1 MPADGFETFGTPHLV
16 AMALT
21 LALPALLAVLARRL
35 SGAAPT
41 VIAWLLAGMLLANEF
56 TYWSIRIGAIGLDGW
71 VRNHMPLHVCGVAV
85 LLTSATLLF
94 RSPKTYEIVY
104 FWGLVGSANAVITP
118 GGLAVDFPEYRF
130 FQYFIA
136 HSGIV
141 VGVLFAT
148 WGLGMRPT
156 LRGMFRAF
164 AYLAVFAAFVGA
176 VNLLLGSNFMW
187 LSGASP
193 GHRVALLH
201 GALAV
206 VSADPGGGRTR
217 HVLRGSIPLPGER
230 VVEETRRQRLR
241 WTAAECRNR
250 G

>member
-1 MPADGFETFGTPHLV
+1 MTSTGFQTFAAPHLV

-21 LALPALLAVLARRL
+21 LALPALLAVIARRL
-35 SGAAPT
+35 GGAAPKA
-41 VIAWLLAGMLLANEF
+41 IAWLLAGMLLTNEF
-56 TYWSIRIGAIGLDGW
+56 TYWTIRIGAIGLDGW

-104 FWGLVGSANAVITP
+104 FWGLVGAANAVITP

-141 VGVLFAT
+141 VGVAFAT

-156 LRGMFRAF
+156 LRGNVPRLRLFEPVRGFRRCREHPAGLELHV
-164 AYLAVFAAFVGA
+164 ALRSAA
-176 VNLLLGSNFMW
+176 
-187 LSGASP
+187 
-193 GHRVALLH
+193 GHRVTVLH

-206 VSADPGGGRTR
+206 VSADPGGGRAR
-217 HVLRGSIPLPGER
+217 HVLRGADAVS
-230 VVEETRRQRLR
+230 
-241 WTAAECRNR
+241 W
-250 G
+250 

>member
-21 LALPALLAVLARRL
+21 LALPAVLAVLARRL
-35 SGAAPT
+35 SGAAPK

-56 TYWSIRIGAIGLDGW
+56 TYWTIRIGAIGLDGW

-130 FQYFIA
+130 FQYFIS

-156 LRGMFRAF
+156 LRGMLRAF
-164 AYLAVFAAFVGA
+164 GYLAVFRRVRGRGKPPAGLELHVA
-176 VNLLLGSNFMW
+176 VRS
-187 LSGASP
+187 SP
-193 GHRVALLH
+193 GHRVALLR

-206 VSADPGGGRTR
+206 VSADSGGGRA
-217 HVLRGSIPLPGER
+217 SPCSSWFYPLS
-230 VVEETRRQRLR
+230 
-241 WTAAECRNR
+241 W
-250 G
+250 